1 MARSAE
7 AIDTSEK
14 LDGLWAKYRNIL
26 HDRKASG
33 NAITL
38 MDALFENPYIR
49 IPMAQKRLN
58 ITCPTAEVTVT
69 IMINAGMPVP
79 TDIPHRSRI
88 FVAA

>member
-1 MARSAE
+1 MHN
-7 AIDTSEK
+7 
-14 LDGLWAKYRNIL
+14 G
-26 HDRKASG
+26 KASG

-38 MDALFENPYIR
+38 MDALFENSYIS

-58 ITCPTAEVTVT
+58 ISYPTAELTVT
-69 IMINAGMPVP
+69 TLVDAGIPAP